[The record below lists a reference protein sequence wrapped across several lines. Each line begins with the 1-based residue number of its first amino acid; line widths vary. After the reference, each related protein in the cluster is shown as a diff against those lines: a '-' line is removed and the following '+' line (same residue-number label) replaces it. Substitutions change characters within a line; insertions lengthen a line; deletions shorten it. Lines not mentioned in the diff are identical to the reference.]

1 MNSLTKVVTW
11 NCRRAASASPLWN
24 YFAELSPDVALLQEV
39 GAVPQTISREYDVRF
54 RYAIGKTG
62 RTQHFG
68 TALLVRGE
76 IGREIDLSSSRGWV
90 RAELAHFSGNLLA
103 YNVTLASGE
112 TLIAVNIYSPA
123 WPVDRSRLEGVD
135 VKPVKLALNRN
146 VWFADILFE
155 ALKHADIEPQERW
168 LIGGDFN
175 LCETFD
181 SWKGGPRG
189 NREYLDRMQS
199 INLTECLRH
208 TTGRL
213 TPTFKKVSGGELVN
227 QIDYLWATHALA
239 ANLRSCAVGDS
250 QRVFGQKLSDHLPI
264 VANFM
269 YELSSPKVA
278 PQLQM

>member
-1 MNSLTKVVTW
+1 MNSPIKVITW
-11 NCRRAASASPLWN
+11 NCRRATATSLLWD

-39 GAVPQTISREYDVRF
+39 SAVPQTVSREYDVRF
-54 RYAIGKTG
+54 RYAVGKTG
-62 RTQHFG
+62 RTQRFG
-68 TALLVRGE
+68 TVLLVRGT
-76 IGREIDLSSSRGWV
+76 IGRELHLSSPRAWV
-90 RAELAHFSGNLLA
+90 RAELAHFGGNLLA

-112 TLIAVNIYSPA
+112 TLNVVNVYSPA

-135 VKPVKLALNRN
+135 VKPVKLVLNRN
-146 VWFADILFE
+146 VWFADILFD
-155 ALKHADIEPQERW
+155 ALKHANIESRERW

-181 SWKGGPRG
+181 LWRGGPRG

-199 INLTECLRH
+199 IELTECLRH

-213 TPTFKKVSGGELVN
+213 TPTFKKVSGGLVN
-227 QIDYLWATHALA
+227 QIDYLWATQALA

-264 VANFM
+264 VASFTL
-269 YELSSPKVA
+269 ELSSPEVV
-278 PQLQM
+278 Q